1 MHELSIVKNIIEI
14 VAMEAKKSGSN
25 RVTEVHLEI
34 GQLSGVEF
42 ESLEFALKNLTKGT
56 VIESAEIYIDK
67 PNGIAQCRNCSNEFS
82 IENFIGSCNKCSSFD
97 IDVIKGRELRVKS
110 ITID

>member
-14 VAMEAKKSGSN
+14 VAMEAIKSGSD
-25 RVTEVHLEI
+25 RVTEVQLEI

-42 ESLEFALKNLTKGT
+42 ESLEFALKNLTRGT

-67 PNGIAQCRNCSNEFS
+67 PEGIARCRNCSNEFA
-82 IENFIGSCNKCSSFD
+82 IKNFIGSCNICSSFD
-97 IDVIKGRELRVKS
+97 LDIIKGRELRVKS